1 MNIQDT
7 TTKQSPN
14 AALPLLELDIL
25 RTFVAIAETKSYGQ
39 AAEIVHRTPSAV
51 SMQTRKLEEILG
63 QVQNPIGMGLPFRH
77 TRIIGAFVDA
87 FFCQIQKK
95 MDEDGTEENVLNHLE
110 TVKAQYRAPA
120 FIESPK
126 FRKFVK
132 KTRESLQKGD
142 EK

>member
-1 MNIQDT
+1 M
-7 TTKQSPN
+7 
-14 AALPLLELDIL
+14 
-25 RTFVAIAETKSYGQ
+25 
-39 AAEIVHRTPSAV
+39 
-51 SMQTRKLEEILG
+51 EEILG

-120 FIESPK
+120 IIESPK

-132 KTRESLQKGD
+132 KLVKAFKKETKSEVKTVFKKKLHLIEHYLTIRYERNVHFV
-142 EK
+142 